1 MSHGVCKSKKMQTL
15 SNYTIGPPVQDE
27 DSTIYVEIILA
38 SSIKNE
44 TYALH
49 RNVFDKIVT
58 YDTK

>member
-1 MSHGVCKSKKMQTL
+1 MGYVNLKKMQTFC
-15 SNYTIGPPVQDE
+15 NFTIGPLVQDE

-38 SSIKNE
+38 SIIKNE

-49 RNVFDKIVT
+49 RNVFDKIAT